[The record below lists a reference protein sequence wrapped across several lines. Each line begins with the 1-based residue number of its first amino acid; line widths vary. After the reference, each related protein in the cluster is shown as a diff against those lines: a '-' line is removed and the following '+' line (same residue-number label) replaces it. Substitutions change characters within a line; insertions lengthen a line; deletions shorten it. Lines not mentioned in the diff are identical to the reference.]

1 MIAGATSHRNSL
13 RISLSVIALT
23 VVIAAGFIGR
33 RLATQQIDSSAT
45 DIPRTPEL
53 VAQGA
58 YLTRAADCA
67 ACHTQ
72 PGGTPFAGGVA
83 FNLPFGTL
91 YSTNITA
98 DRETGIGQWSDDD
111 FVRALHRGVAKD
123 GRNLYP
129 AFPYT
134 SYTAM
139 TRDDAVAIKAYLFS
153 LPTVHAPDTPNRL
166 PFPFNQRWTL
176 TFWKWMFL
184 DEHRFRSDPN
194 RTESQNRGA
203 YLSTALGHCGECHT
217 PRNILMGMSTRKTLA
232 GAEVSGWHA
241 YNLTSD
247 RASGLGE
254 WTDAQLRQF
263 LSVGYAEE
271 RGPAAGPMAEVVE
284 NSTRYLTAE
293 DLQAMVTYLR
303 DLPAQGIGYKVPA
316 AAPLTS
322 IDTRGRLLFV
332 QACTGCHLLD
342 GEGRQS
348 AWAAL
353 RGDHSASE
361 SSGTNVV
368 QVLIQGSQIET
379 GHGPM
384 FMHSFIGGYSDDELA
399 AIGNFVIGQFGLRQG
414 AITPEQF
421 HSRHSEVS
429 SAQRGYGVTRRP

>member
-1 MIAGATSHRNSL
+1 MIARAASQSNSL
-13 RISLSVIALT
+13 RISLSVITLT
-23 VVIAAGFIGR
+23 VIVAVGFIGR
-33 RLATQQIDSSAT
+33 HLSTQEIDSSVP
-45 DIPRTPEL
+45 DVPRTPEL

-58 YLTRAADCA
+58 YLARAADCA

-72 PGGTPFAGGVA
+72 PGGKPFAGGVA
-83 FNLPFGTL
+83 FKLPFGTL

-153 LPTVHAPDTPNRL
+153 LPTVHASDTSNQL

-184 DEHRFRSDPN
+184 NERRFRPDPN
-194 RTESQNRGA
+194 RSESQNRGT

-217 PRNILMGMSTRKTLA
+217 SRNILMGMSTRKTLA
-232 GAEVSGWHA
+232 GADVSGWRA

-254 WTDAQLRQF
+254 WTDAQLQQF
-263 LSVGYAEE
+263 LSLGHAEDH
-271 RGPAAGPMAEVVE
+271 GPAAGPMAEVVE
-284 NSTRYLTAE
+284 NSTRYLTPK
-293 DLQAMVTYLR
+293 DVQAMVIYLR
-303 DLPAQGIGYKVPA
+303 ALPAQSSGYKVQA

-322 IDTRGRLLFV
+322 TDTRGRLLFV

-353 RGDHSASE
+353 RGAHSTRE

-368 QVLIQGSQIET
+368 QVLIRGSQIET
-379 GHGPM
+379 SQGAM
-384 FMHSFIGGYSDDELA
+384 FMHSFTGGYSDDELA

-414 AITPEQF
+414 TITPEQV
-421 HSRHSEVS
+421 RAQNVS
-429 SAQRGYGVTRRP
+429 VAH

>member
-1 MIAGATSHRNSL
+1 MSTRATPRSTTL
-13 RISLSVIALT
+13 RISLSVVTLAL
-23 VVIAAGFIGR
+23 VVAVGFIGR
-33 RLATQQIDSSAT
+33 RLATQEIDPSVPDVPPSAE
-45 DIPRTPEL
+45 R

-58 YLTRAADCA
+58 YLARAADCV

-72 PGGTPFAGGVA
+72 PGGKAFAGGVA
-83 FNLPFGTL
+83 FKLPFGTL

-139 TRDDAVAIKAYLFS
+139 THDDAVAIKAYLFS
-153 LPTVHAPDTPNRL
+153 LPTVHAPVTPNQL

-176 TFWKWMFL
+176 TFWKWLFL
-184 DEHRFRSDPN
+184 DEHRFRPDST
-194 RTESQNRGA
+194 RSELQNRGT

-232 GAEVSGWHA
+232 GAELSGWHA

-254 WTDAQLRQF
+254 WTDAQLQQF
-263 LSVGYAEE
+263 LSTGHAQDH
-271 RGPAAGPMAEVVE
+271 GPAAGPMAEVVE
-284 NSTRYLTAE
+284 NSTRYLTPE
-293 DLQAMVTYLR
+293 DVHAMVIYLR
-303 DLPAQGIGYKVPA
+303 SLPAQSSGDEIPA

-322 IDTRGRLLFV
+322 TDTRGRLLFV
-332 QACTGCHLLD
+332 QACTGCHLMD

-353 RGDHSASE
+353 RGDHSTRE
-361 SSGTNVV
+361 SSGKNVV
-368 QVLIQGSQIET
+368 QILIQGSQIET
-379 GHGPM
+379 SQGAM

-414 AITPEQF
+414 NITPEQV
-421 HSRHSEVS
+421 RAQNA
-429 SAQRGYGVTRRP
+429 SAAH